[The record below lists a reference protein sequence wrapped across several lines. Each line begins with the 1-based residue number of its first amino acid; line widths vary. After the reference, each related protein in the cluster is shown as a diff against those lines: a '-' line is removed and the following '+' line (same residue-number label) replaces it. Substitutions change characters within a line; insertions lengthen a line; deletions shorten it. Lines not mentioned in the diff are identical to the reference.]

1 MAHNY
6 NNAQF
11 NLTNTNKT
19 DVYTCASGSTC
30 LVKNIHVVNYGAGN
44 HTIKGYIYD
53 SSASTEFQIDEHTI
67 HSGVSQDISDGII
80 VLESGDIL
88 RMEANTANGISGVV
102 SYLEIFDEKSA

>member
-67 HSGVSQDISDGII
+67 NSGVSQDISDGII

-88 RMEANTANGISGVV
+88 RLEAGSANHFSGTISI
-102 SYLEIFDEKSA
+102 LEIT

>member
-30 LVKNIHVVNYGAGN
+30 LVKNIHVVNYGAFH
-44 HTIKGYIYD
+44 HTIKF
-53 SSASTEFQIDEHTI
+53 SLSSLSASTEFQIDEHTI
-67 HSGVSQDISDGII
+67 NSGASPSLSSGMI

-88 RMEANTANGISGVV
+88 RLEAGSANHFSGTISI
-102 SYLEIFDEKSA
+102 LEIT